1 MEFHLTDDITV
12 TTGLQKVIFFHA
24 SASLK
29 LKGLRGVGRIWDI
42 SIEVG
47 EGRVAGSDFS
57 MGCFKKKN
65 PLSRKN
71 KTGIFLYVDLV
82 S

>member
-42 SIEVG
+42 SIEVE
-47 EGRVAGSDFS
+47 EGRVAGSDSFT
-57 MGCFKKKN
+57 GC
-65 PLSRKN
+65 SEKN
-71 KTGIFLYVDLV
+71 KLHLV
-82 S
+82 EKIKLAYSYT